1 MLHCTYTRDQLLVA
15 LDFLKSATVR
25 EGVKWLPEKQ
35 LDVFF
40 VTLNKADKDYSPT
53 TPCTRTIPS
62 TRACSTGRA
71 RAPPPKTLPK
81 ENIMKVVRVVAA
93 VICDD
98 IQTKHKIYATARGYG
113 EYKGGWE
120 FPGGKIG
127 SSSLVLFLKSSI
139 PLETTQSLLLKHTL
153 YKFR

>member
-1 MLHCTYTRDQLLVA
+1 
-15 LDFLKSATVR
+15 
-25 EGVKWLPEKQ
+25 
-35 LDVFF
+35 
-40 VTLNKADKDYSPT
+40 
-53 TPCTRTIPS
+53 
-62 TRACSTGRA
+62 
-71 RAPPPKTLPK
+71 
-81 ENIMKVVRVVAA
+81 MKVVRVVAA

-113 EYKGGWE
+113 EYKGGSE

>member
-1 MLHCTYTRDQLLVA
+1 
-15 LDFLKSATVR
+15 
-25 EGVKWLPEKQ
+25 
-35 LDVFF
+35 
-40 VTLNKADKDYSPT
+40 
-53 TPCTRTIPS
+53 
-62 TRACSTGRA
+62 
-71 RAPPPKTLPK
+71 
-81 ENIMKVVRVVAA
+81 MKVVRVVAA

-113 EYKGGWE
+113 EYKGRWE

>member
-1 MLHCTYTRDQLLVA
+1 
-15 LDFLKSATVR
+15 
-25 EGVKWLPEKQ
+25 
-35 LDVFF
+35 
-40 VTLNKADKDYSPT
+40 
-53 TPCTRTIPS
+53 
-62 TRACSTGRA
+62 
-71 RAPPPKTLPK
+71 
-81 ENIMKVVRVVAA
+81 MKVVRVVAA

-120 FPGGKIG
+120 FPGGKIS

>member
-1 MLHCTYTRDQLLVA
+1 
-15 LDFLKSATVR
+15 
-25 EGVKWLPEKQ
+25 
-35 LDVFF
+35 
-40 VTLNKADKDYSPT
+40 
-53 TPCTRTIPS
+53 
-62 TRACSTGRA
+62 
-71 RAPPPKTLPK
+71 
-81 ENIMKVVRVVAA
+81 MKVVRVVAA

-98 IQTKHKIYATARGYG
+98 IQTKHKIYATTRGYG
-113 EYKGGWE
+113 EYKGGWK

>member
-1 MLHCTYTRDQLLVA
+1 
-15 LDFLKSATVR
+15 
-25 EGVKWLPEKQ
+25 
-35 LDVFF
+35 
-40 VTLNKADKDYSPT
+40 
-53 TPCTRTIPS
+53 
-62 TRACSTGRA
+62 
-71 RAPPPKTLPK
+71 
-81 ENIMKVVRVVAA
+81 MKVVRVVAA

-113 EYKGGWE
+113 EYKGGWK
-120 FPGGKIG
+120 FPDGKIG